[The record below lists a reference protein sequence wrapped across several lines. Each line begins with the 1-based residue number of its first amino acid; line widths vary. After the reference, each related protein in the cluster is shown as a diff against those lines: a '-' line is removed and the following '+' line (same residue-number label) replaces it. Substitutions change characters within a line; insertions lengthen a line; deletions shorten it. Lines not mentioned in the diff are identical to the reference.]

1 MNEICKKFIGL
12 FFLIIIISLFVHI
25 SVAQINYT
33 NNTNQ
38 ENETVGNNNNAIS
51 KSQTSDIDLLI
62 ESNRNFDRSLVILD
76 KVINAIGVLVALLT
90 LIIIFVGGLGFFE
103 INRWRKTIDE
113 IKNDA
118 DTIKDIRQKAE
129 NHLVTMR
136 NEIKSENLP
145 VSGKPSEKILKSLDE
160 FDSRL
165 ELLEVL
171 GATLESEDYYNRGYN
186 LSNKGEY
193 KLSLKAFEKTI
204 ELDPKDVDAWIMKA
218 IVLSELGRHKEAI
231 NANKKAIELDPTD
244 AIIWSNY
251 SASLLD
257 IGKLEEG
264 LKAANKAIELDSNYV
279 RGWYNRACYY
289 SKKSQKQNALSDLEK
304 AIEIN
309 ESYKDIAKTDTDFEK
324 YWDDGDFK
332 SLVNQDV

>member
-1 MNEICKKFIGL
+1 MNKICKKLFGL
-12 FFLIIIISLFVHI
+12 FFLIIIISFFVHI
-25 SVAQINYT
+25 STAQINYT

-38 ENETVGNNNNAIS
+38 ENGTVGNNNIIL
-51 KSQTSDIDLLI
+51 KSEPRDIDLLI

-129 NHLVTMR
+129 QYLITMR

-145 VSGKPSEKILKSLDE
+145 LSGKPSEKILKSLDE

-171 GATLESEDYYNRGYN
+171 GATLESTDYYNRGYN
-186 LSNKGEY
+186 LYNKGEF

-204 ELDPKDVDAWIMKA
+204 ELDRKDVDAWGMKA
-218 IVLSELGRHKEAI
+218 LVLAEMGRYKEAI
-231 NANKKAIELDPTD
+231 RTFKKAIELESNDVN
-244 AIIWSNY
+244 IWANY

-257 IGKLEEG
+257 LGELQEG
-264 LKAANKAIELDSNYV
+264 LEAANKAIELDSNYAM
-279 RGWYNRACYY
+279 GWYNRACYY
-289 SKKSQKQNALSDLEK
+289 AKKSQQQNALSDLEK
-304 AIEIN
+304 AIEID
-309 ESYKDIAKTDTDFEK
+309 ESYKEIAKIDKDFEQ
-324 YWDDGDFK
+324 YRDEDNFK
-332 SLVNQDV
+332 SLVNQDM